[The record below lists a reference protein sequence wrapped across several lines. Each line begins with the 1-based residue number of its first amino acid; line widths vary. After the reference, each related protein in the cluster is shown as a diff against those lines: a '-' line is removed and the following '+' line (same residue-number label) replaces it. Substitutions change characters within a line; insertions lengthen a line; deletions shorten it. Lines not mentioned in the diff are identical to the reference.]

1 MRLSD
6 LIRWSGLAAI
16 LGAALLLISDFLSLT
31 VLSGDPAEIVTTGA
45 YLADGGTRVL
55 AGIMLLL
62 GLVGLYARQSGA
74 SGTLGLVAFLVAF
87 AGTALILGTWWTNAF
102 VAPVLAQENSRLL
115 ETGPTGMMS
124 VAFTL
129 SFALAGVGWLLFG
142 LVSLRAGVYPRAA
155 VVVLM
160 IGAVLTFVPLP
171 GGQVVFEVGLAWLG
185 LALLSRDEVSETTR
199 AREVNPVQ

>member
-1 MRLSD
+1 MRSSD

-45 YLADGGTRVL
+45 YLADGVTRIL
-55 AGIMLLL
+55 AGILLL
-62 GLVGLYARQSGA
+62 VGLVGLYARQSEA

-102 VAPVLAQENSRLL
+102 VAPVLAQEDSRLL
-115 ETGPTGMMS
+115 ETGPTGVMS

-155 VVVLM
+155 AVVLM
-160 IGAVLTFVPLP
+160 IGAALTFAPLP
-171 GGQVVFEVGLAWLG
+171 GGQVVFEVAVAWLG
-185 LALLSRDEVSETTR
+185 LTLFSRKEAFAGRPEPVS
-199 AREVNPVQ
+199 

>member
-1 MRLSD
+1 MRSSD

-16 LGAALLLISDFLSLT
+16 LGAALLLISDFRSLT

-45 YLADGGTRVL
+45 YLADGVTRVL
-55 AGIMLLL
+55 AGILLLL
-62 GLVGLYARQSGA
+62 GLVGLYARQSEA

-102 VAPVLAQENSRLL
+102 VAPVLAQEDSRLL
-115 ETGPTGMMS
+115 ETGPTGVMS

-129 SFALAGVGWLLFG
+129 SFALAAVGWLLFG

-155 VVVLM
+155 AVVLM
-160 IGAVLTFVPLP
+160 IGAALTFAPLP
-171 GGQVVFEVGLAWLG
+171 GGPGWFSRWAWHG
-185 LALLSRDEVSETTR
+185 WV
-199 AREVNPVQ
+199 

>member
-1 MRLSD
+1 MRSSD

-16 LGAALLLISDFLSLT
+16 LGVALLLISDFLSLT

-55 AGIMLLL
+55 AGILLLL
-62 GLVGLYARQSGA
+62 GLVGLYARQSEA
-74 SGTLGLVAFLVAF
+74 SGTLGLVAFLAAF

-102 VAPVLAQENSRLL
+102 VAPVLAQENSRIL
-115 ETGPTGMMS
+115 ETGPTGVMS

-129 SFALAGVGWLLFG
+129 SFAFAGVGWLLFG

-185 LALLSRDEVSETTR
+185 LALLSRNEVSETTR

>member
-1 MRLSD
+1 MRSSD

-16 LGAALLLISDFLSLT
+16 LGAALLLISDLLSFT
-31 VLSGDPAEIVTTGA
+31 VLSGDLTEIVTTGA

-55 AGIMLLL
+55 AGILLLL
-62 GLVGLYARQSGA
+62 GLVGLYARQAEA
-74 SGTLGLVAFLVAF
+74 SGVPGLVAFLLAF

-115 ETGPTGMMS
+115 ETGPTGVMG

-129 SFALAGVGWLLFG
+129 SFALAAVGWLLFA
-142 LVSLRAGVYPRAA
+142 LVSLRTRVYPRAA
-155 VVVLM
+155 VVVLVL
-160 IGAVLTFVPLP
+160 GAALMFVPLP

-185 LALLSRDEVSETTR
+185 LALLSRNEVSGTTR